1 MSLLSS
7 SSLSGARGAMTP
19 FVAGLASL
27 LLLATLSG
35 CSSIGNALGINKRP
49 PDEFSVVGRAP
60 LVVPPDFNLMPP
72 QEGKPGELKKNEV
85 DPRKLAYQALF
96 PARATQPAAQMPAAP
111 QGEVSGAPLSVPAA
125 DSSKDVN
132 GPAPR

>member
-7 SSLSGARGAMTP
+7 KSAAGTRGARVP
-19 FVAGLASL
+19 FVAGLVSL
-27 LLLATLSG
+27 ALLTSLSG
-35 CSSIGNALGINKRP
+35 CSSVSSALGISKRP

-96 PARATQPAAQMPAAP
+96 PARGAQPAAQMPAVP
-111 QGEVSGAPLSVPAA
+111 QGQVSGAPLSMPAD
-125 DSSKDVN
+125 DSAKDAN
-132 GPAPR
+132 GASPK